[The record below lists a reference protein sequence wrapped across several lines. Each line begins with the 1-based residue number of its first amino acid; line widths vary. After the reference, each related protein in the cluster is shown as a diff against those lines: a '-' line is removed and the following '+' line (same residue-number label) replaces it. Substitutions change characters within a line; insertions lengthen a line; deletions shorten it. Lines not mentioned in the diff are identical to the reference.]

1 MKKPSGIAFKE
12 LGVVLTFLARCF
24 GMICGLSGGFS
35 MTLAQG
41 HHGKACFCSKRG
53 RPKCVCLSPT
63 CMLFGC
69 FFQDGPVDSS
79 IEIVP
84 KLVKGAQTPGRQPG
98 TARPALG
105 TSLKEER
112 LDGLAVEKKNN
123 VELAT
128 LKRGVQNGP

>member
-1 MKKPSGIAFKE
+1 
-12 LGVVLTFLARCF
+12 
-24 GMICGLSGGFS
+24 
-35 MTLAQG
+35 
-41 HHGKACFCSKRG
+41 
-53 RPKCVCLSPT
+53 
-63 CMLFGC
+63 MLFGC